1 MVLVTSVAFL
11 VFSITA
17 MAETLKVLVPRTS
30 EEPDRN
36 MYQLQLLNFILK
48 KAGIK
53 DYIIE
58 ETKQLYTQARIEKE
72 LKSGKIDL
80 YWMGTSEKFE
90 RELIPIYYP
99 IYRGLLGY
107 RVFIIHKASQKRFDK
122 VRTLKDLQKFIGAQG
137 IGWSDNAILEHA
149 GLKQVQA
156 KYENIFLLIEK
167 RRVDY
172 FSRGITE
179 AHREV
184 LARRN
189 KYKNITVENKI
200 LLVYP
205 FAMFFFVSPKNK
217 ELAQILNRGFDNA
230 YRDGSFNRWFYSIP
244 YIKNALRVIKG
255 RRTIYI
261 DNPLLSERVKN
272 LPAYRWHNPE

>member
-1 MVLVTSVAFL
+1 MILISLVAFL
-11 VFSITA
+11 AFSLA
-17 MAETLKVLVPRTS
+17 ALSETLRIVVPRTS

-48 KAGIK
+48 KAGVK

-80 YWMGTSEKFE
+80 YWMGTSERFE

-107 RVFIIHKASQKRFDK
+107 RVFIIHKESQKKFDEVK
-122 VRTLKDLQKFIGAQG
+122 TLRDLRKLIGAQG

-149 GLKQVQA
+149 GLKQIQA

-179 AHREV
+179 AQREV
-184 LARRN
+184 LARKN
-189 KYKNITVENKI
+189 KCKDITVEKRI

-217 ELAQILNRGFDNA
+217 ELARILNRGFENA
-230 YRDGSFNRWFYSIP
+230 YRNGSFKRWFYSIP
-244 YIKNALRVIKG
+244 YIKSALRLIKG

-261 DNPLLSERVKN
+261 DNPFLSKRVKK
-272 LPAYRWHNPE
+272 LPAYRWHKLE